1 MFGSQRTRKGARGAR
16 AFLFARL
23 ERLRFA
29 FRGWTWRHGFAPLAV
44 YSPSCVVRRDPR
56 QLGHKITSKI
66 YHVL

>member
-29 FRGWTWRHGFAPLAV
+29 FRVDLGRLGPCGLWLRPSRRLLA
-44 YSPSCVVRRDPR
+44 VVRRPSR
-56 QLGHKITSKI
+56 PTPIRSLNHI
-66 YHVL
+66 

>member
-29 FRGWTWRHGFAPLAV
+29 FRARQWPMRVDWAHGFAPLAV

-56 QLGHKITSKI
+56 QLDH
-66 YHVL
+66 

>member
-23 ERLRFA
+23 ERDCVSPFA
-29 FRGWTWRHGFAPLAV
+29 PGMRVDLAHGFAPLAV

-56 QLGHKITSKI
+56 QLDH
-66 YHVL
+66 

>member
-29 FRGWTWRHGFAPLAV
+29 FRARQCGIAMRVDCWPMASPL
-44 YSPSCVVRRDPR
+44 SPSTRRR
-56 QLGHKITSKI
+56 ASSVETHAN
-66 YHVL
+66 

>member
-29 FRGWTWRHGFAPLAV
+29 FRGQAMANAGGLLAHGFAPLAV

-56 QLGHKITSKI
+56 KLDH
-66 YHVL
+66 